1 MKPLITIVAI
11 LLMGIS
17 AAHLVRV
24 IFQVEILIGGFIIPI
39 WVSIIGFIIPLVLAL
54 LLDRENKKELIKTQL
69 SPMKIIK
76 KEKGNST
83 T

>member
-11 LLMGIS
+11 LLMAIS
-17 AAHLVRV
+17 AAHLVRI

-54 LLDRENKKELIKTQL
+54 LLDRENRKELIKTQL
-69 SPMKIIK
+69 APMKIIR
-76 KEKGNST
+76 KEKGN
-83 T
+83 

>member
-11 LLMGIS
+11 LLTGIS
-17 AAHLVRV
+17 VAHLVRI
-24 IFQVEILIGGFIIPI
+24 IFQVEILVGGFIIPI
-39 WVSIIGFIIPLVLAL
+39 WVSIIGFIIPLVLTL

-76 KEKGNST
+76 K
-83 T
+83 

>member
-11 LLMGIS
+11 LLMAIS

-24 IFQVEILIGGFIIPI
+24 IFQVDIRIGGFIIPI

-54 LLDRENKKELIKTQL
+54 LLDRENRKELIKTKPA
-69 SPMKIIK
+69 PMKIIR
-76 KEKGNST
+76 KERESSIT
-83 T
+83 

>member
-76 KEKGNST
+76 KGKGNST

>member
-11 LLMGIS
+11 LLMAIS
-17 AAHLVRV
+17 AAHLVRI

-54 LLDRENKKELIKTQL
+54 LLDRENKKELIKTRL

-76 KEKGNST
+76 K
-83 T
+83 

>member
-17 AAHLVRV
+17 AAHLVRI
-24 IFQVEILIGGFIIPI
+24 IFQVEMTVGGFIIPI

-76 KEKGNST
+76 K
-83 T
+83 

>member
-11 LLMGIS
+11 LLVGIS
-17 AAHLVRV
+17 AAHLVRI
-24 IFQVEILIGGFIIPI
+24 IFQVEILVGGFIIPI

-76 KEKGNST
+76 K
-83 T
+83 

>member
-11 LLMGIS
+11 LLTGIS
-17 AAHLVRV
+17 VAHLVRI

-76 KEKGNST
+76 K
-83 T
+83 

>member
-17 AAHLVRV
+17 AAHLVRI
-24 IFQVEILIGGFIIPI
+24 IFQVEILVGGFIIPI
-39 WVSIIGFIIPLVLAL
+39 WVSIIGFIIPLLLAL

-76 KEKGNST
+76 K
-83 T
+83 